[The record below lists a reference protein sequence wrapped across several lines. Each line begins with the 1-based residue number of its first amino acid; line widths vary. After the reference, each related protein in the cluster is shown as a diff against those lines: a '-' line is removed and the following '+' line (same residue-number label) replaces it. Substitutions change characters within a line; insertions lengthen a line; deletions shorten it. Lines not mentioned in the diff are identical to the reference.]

1 MSRRKEPPQNVRQS
15 RTSLAP
21 EKSSR
26 ASRTG
31 SLPEKSSRT
40 TRTSSLP
47 EKSSRTSRMSSPDKP
62 SRAAR
67 SSGVPQRNSREPS
80 VRISTPSIRLSTPNA
95 RVSKAP
101 EPVIEPRSIV
111 TGPFDP
117 VLCAIVWA
125 LVFFGVVMVYSSS
138 AVLASQGAHGDGTRY
153 LMRQGLF
160 ALGALPLMHFVARV
174 DYHRLRT
181 LKYPLMMITVGL
193 LAFVALGLGHT
204 AGGSARWIKL
214 GPIHVQ
220 PVEIA
225 KIVWVCVLADSLS
238 RKTASI
244 RSFSVGF
251 LPHLIGAGLLAGLCL
266 KQPDFGSAVMII
278 LITFCMLFAAGA
290 RLGYLLLAALAAV
303 PAALVLVHG
312 SEYRMRRWEAF
323 LKPYEHRQDIGYQ
336 LWESMMGFGTG
347 GMKGVGLGYSSRKLL
362 FLPEAHTDFI
372 SAIIGE
378 ELGFIGF
385 LALALVFAFLLARGL
400 RAALRSVDEFGTY
413 IAIGLTLLVGI
424 QAATNLAVAVG
435 LLPTKGLVL
444 PFISYGGSSLV
455 MNCVAMGIVLN
466 VSRPRI
472 SVADAAVGGA
482 LAKSQYEGLSRN
494 KLPNVA
500 AGGVS

>member
-1 MSRRKEPPQNVRQS
+1 MSRRQERATNPPQNLRQS

-21 EKSSR
+21 ERPSR
-26 ASRTG
+26 ASR
-31 SLPEKSSRT
+31 SLAPEPSARARARSVNDR
-40 TRTSSLP
+40 P
-47 EKSSRTSRMSSPDKP
+47 SRTSTESPRNSKAPSLRVSSP
-62 SRAAR
+62 
-67 SSGVPQRNSREPS
+67 S
-80 VRISTPSIRLSTPNA
+80 VRLSTPNA

-101 EPVIEPRSIV
+101 EPVVEPRSII

-117 VLCAIVWA
+117 VLCAVIWA
-125 LVFFGVVMVYSSS
+125 LVFFGVVMVYSAS
-138 AVLASQGAHGDGTRY
+138 AVHASQNEHGDGTRY
-153 LMRQGLF
+153 LLRQGLF
-160 ALGALPLMHFVARV
+160 ALGSLPLMHLVARF

-181 LKYPLMMITVGL
+181 AKYPLLIVTVGL
-193 LAFVALGLGHT
+193 LCFVAFGLGHS

-225 KIVWVCVLADSLS
+225 KIVWVCMLADSLS
-238 RKTASI
+238 RKTARI
-244 RSFSVGF
+244 RSFSIGF
-251 LPHLIGAGLLAGLCL
+251 LPHVIGAGILAKLCL
-266 KQPDFGSAVMII
+266 MQPDFGSAVMIV

-290 RLGYLLLAALAAV
+290 RFGYLLVAGLAALPIV
-303 PAALVLVHG
+303 YHLVKG

-323 LKPYEHRQDIGYQ
+323 MKPFEHRQDAGYQ
-336 LWESMMGFGTG
+336 LWESMMGFGAG
-347 GMKGVGLGYSSRKLL
+347 GMKGVGLGYSRQKLL

-385 LALALVFAFLLARGL
+385 IALAIVFAVLIARGL

-413 IAIGLTLLVGI
+413 LAIGLTLLVGI
-424 QAATNLAVAVG
+424 QALTNLAVAVG

-455 MNCVAMGIVLN
+455 MNCIAMGIVLN

-472 SVADAAVGGA
+472 SVADAALGGA
-482 LAKSQYEGLSRN
+482 RTKPELEGLGRS
-494 KLPNVA
+494 KLQNA